1 MKTDSRET
9 VWCCAASLLLLVHTE
24 YLISLLFVDTDET
37 RDKTAPAS
45 TKFSVVY
52 TESVRILMLIPN
64 SLMATEFR

>member
-52 TESVRILMLIPN
+52 TESV
-64 SLMATEFR
+64 